1 MHIGQTNPAFSDPP
15 LEAVDVRQIYDKFPE
30 KKGGLKELY
39 EKGPPNA
46 FFLVK
51 FWVSCP
57 LPSVPDGP
65 RQEHSGPQA
74 RPPAAARAPARSCG
88 YLGLWVPCGQWAPRR
103 DASLGLGQ
111 HLTPPGPLFQAD
123 LNSTIQEGPGAFYGV
138 SSQYS
143 SADSMTISVST
154 KVCSFGKQVVEKV
167 EVSGGPQRG
176 RGWGVGC

>member
-57 LPSVPDGP
+57 GPSPLLTAPPLECAVHADP
-65 RQEHSGPQA
+65 R
-74 RPPAAARAPARSCG
+74 
-88 YLGLWVPCGQWAPRR
+88 Y
-103 DASLGLGQ
+103 
-111 HLTPPGPLFQAD
+111 
-123 LNSTIQEGPGAFYGV
+123 
-138 SSQYS
+138 
-143 SADSMTISVST
+143 
-154 KVCSFGKQVVEKV
+154 
-167 EVSGGPQRG
+167 
-176 RGWGVGC
+176 

>member
-51 FWVSCP
+51 FWVRLL
-57 LPSVPDGP
+57 LPTQDG
-65 RQEHSGPQA
+65 QLAQLLASAVLHDQ
-74 RPPAAARAPARSCG
+74 RAPGWHA
-88 YLGLWVPCGQWAPRR
+88 GLWVGGTGGMEVGKLE
-103 DASLGLGQ
+103 ASLWPLQ
-111 HLTPPGPLFQAD
+111 HLVPSPQAD
-123 LNSTIQEGPGAFYGV
+123 LNSTVQEGPGAFYGV

-167 EVSGGPQRG
+167 EVSRDLG
-176 RGWGVGC
+176 RGGGRR